1 MTTTVDG
8 KLAQNPESDTG
19 KLPADPESSA
29 QYCRLDQLNPKWW
42 QRAAT
47 LAATRTSRANNALK
61 TVNSSLEITWFK
73 RTVKIDPQR
82 KSMFYSDDRRNRL
95 GYQEGLVILGLINY
109 LADHE
114 KLPPDGELINEN
126 HLTGGATFFRGPHL
140 MASVILA
147 RRFADNG
154 AEFLKRAQL
163 MGGQPAPYGEFG
175 IEFEVFPGLNWTI
188 ALWESDSEF
197 PARAQ
202 YLFDRKLDMIF
213 PLDVI
218 WALGNLVA
226 AKF

>member
-8 KLAQNPESDTG
+8 KLVQKPEPSAG

-29 QYCRLDQLNPKWW
+29 QYCRLNQLNPKWW
-42 QRAAT
+42 QQAAT
-47 LAATRTSRANNALK
+47 LAASRTSRTDTALQ
-61 TVNSSLEITWFK
+61 SDGSGLEITWFK
-73 RTVKIDPQR
+73 RAVKIDP
-82 KSMFYSDDRRNRL
+82 KLMSMFYLDNSRDRL
-95 GYQEGLVILGLINY
+95 GYQEGLVILALISY
-109 LADHE
+109 LANHE
-114 KLPPDGELINEN
+114 KLPHDSELINQN
-126 HLTGGATFFRGPHL
+126 HLLGGATFFRGPHL

-147 RRFADNG
+147 RRFANNG

-163 MGGQPAPYGEFG
+163 MGGRPAPYGEFG
-175 IEFEVFPGLNWTI
+175 VEFEIFPGLNWTI

>member
-1 MTTTVDG
+1 
-8 KLAQNPESDTG
+8 
-19 KLPADPESSA
+19 
-29 QYCRLDQLNPKWW
+29 
-42 QRAAT
+42 
-47 LAATRTSRANNALK
+47 
-61 TVNSSLEITWFK
+61 
-73 RTVKIDPQR
+73 
-82 KSMFYSDDRRNRL
+82 MFYPDDRQNQL
-95 GYQEGLVILGLINY
+95 GYQEGLVILALINY
-109 LADHE
+109 LANHE
-114 KLPPDGELINEN
+114 KLPPDSEPINEN

-147 RRFADNG
+147 RCFADNG

-175 IEFEVFPGLNWTI
+175 VEFEVFPGLNWII

-202 YLFDRKLDMIF
+202 YLFDRKLDKIL